1 MGKYLCSV
9 FLLFLFWSLLPL
21 NAQKKGFEVI
31 PIKQDNNLY
40 KCVVWNKEKC
50 LGLGKYEYKEW
61 HDAVN
66 KTSLKIYE
74 KLK

>member
-1 MGKYLCSV
+1 MNQLISP
-9 FLLFLFWSLLPL
+9 FELSRFID
-21 NAQKKGFEVI
+21 KKGFEVI